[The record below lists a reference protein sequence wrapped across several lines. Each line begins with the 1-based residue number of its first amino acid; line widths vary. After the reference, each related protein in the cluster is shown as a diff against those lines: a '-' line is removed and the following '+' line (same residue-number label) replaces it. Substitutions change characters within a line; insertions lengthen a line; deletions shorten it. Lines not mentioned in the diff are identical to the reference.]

1 MRKALAF
8 VAAAAI
14 YGTLSADGY
23 QYQIK
28 DPVPTVSY
36 PAASGVETLV
46 FGGRASGAALSQEQ
60 TSFAGWTCSASVAS
74 ALDARKPVGA
84 MLLIR

>member
-8 VAAAAI
+8 AAAAAI

-23 QYQIK
+23 QYQIQ

-36 PAASGVETLV
+36 PAVSGVEMLV
-46 FGGRASGAALSQEQ
+46 FGGRASGAAVSQEQ
-60 TSFAGWTCSASVAS
+60 TSLAGWTCSASAAS

-84 MLLIR
+84 MLMIR